1 MRVIFAGGGTGG
13 HLYAGIALAQHL
25 HGLGDGSRTF
35 FLCTERSFDA
45 RELTAYAMDFEPLAA
60 PRLRPVLALPGRMM
74 GAVATARRRVRG
86 FAPDLVVGLGGYG
99 SFPTLAAAALEGV
112 PYVLLE
118 QNAVPGRA
126 NLLAARGARR
136 IYAQWDEARRSFP
149 GRGSRVVHVG
159 SPLRRGLER
168 MPRADA
174 RLKLGLDPDAPVI
187 GVIGG
192 SQGAESMNRLVV
204 RELASAPGA
213 TVLHLAGKS
222 ADAVRDAYRAAGR
235 EARVEEF
242 RRDMGTVYSAC
253 DLVISRAGA
262 LAIAELEALGCASV
276 LVPYPHAAGDHQ
288 AANARA
294 LERVGAAAVVDE
306 RSARPGALAGWAR
319 KLMRGDA
326 VFDNMRRVIS
336 TLARPDSAR
345 HIVKDWASW
354 VPKRPPASRT
364 WSESA
369 ASA

>member
-1 MRVIFAGGGTGG
+1 MRVVFAGGGTGG

-25 HGLGDGSRTF
+25 DGLGDGSKSL
-35 FLCTERSFDA
+35 FLCTERPFDA
-45 RELTAYAMDFEPLAA
+45 RELAAYGMDFEPLGA
-60 PRLRPVLALPGRMM
+60 PRLRPILSLPGAMV

-86 FAPDLVVGLGGYG
+86 FSPDLVVGLGGYG
-99 SFPTLAAAALEGV
+99 SFPTLAAAAIEGT

-118 QNAVPGRA
+118 QNAKPGRA

-136 IYAQWDEARRSFP
+136 IYAQWEEARRSFP
-149 GRGSRVVHVG
+149 GHGARVVHAG
-159 SPLRRGLER
+159 SPLRSGLER
-168 MPRADA
+168 VPRAEA
-174 RLKLGLDPDAPVI
+174 RQRLGLDPDGPVVGI
-187 GVIGG
+187 IGG

-204 RELASAPGA
+204 RELAAAPGA
-213 TVLHLAGKS
+213 RILHLAGRS

-235 EARVEEF
+235 DARVEEF

-306 RSARPGALAGWAR
+306 RTSSPGALGGWVR

-336 TLARPDSAR
+336 TLARPASAF

-354 VPKRPPASRT
+354 LPKRAPASRT